1 LHRSGAAAG
10 LIALSRVT
18 GQMCGTLLLAVVF
31 RVLGQSG
38 TASLGISAILAAV
51 AAALSFA
58 RRT

>member
-1 LHRSGAAAG
+1 
-10 LIALSRVT
+10 
-18 GQMCGTLLLAVVF
+18 MCGTLLLAGVF